1 MPPATPSPSRRKIRP
16 LAIAF
21 AAVSLAACFNI
32 YVQFPT
38 AELSN
43 LAVDY
48 TRDAWGTAPQEPPTP
63 PGDAGTDE
71 PPVKTPAESGFL
83 GRLLCPPVHAAEGG
97 GVDVKIDSPAIRAI
111 KEQQKERLKKL
122 KPHFEAGRLGIAAT
136 GDLAIRN
143 EDGIDLKGK
152 KEMRES
158 MDAENKS
165 RAELYKEVAIA
176 NKLEPAKV
184 PEIREI
190 FAKAWISEAPA
201 GYWVQVDGK
210 WQQKPPAPNK

>member
-1 MPPATPSPSRRKIRP
+1 MPSTRPPSRRARLLLSIP
-16 LAIAF
+16 LVAL
-21 AAVSLAACFNI
+21 VACFNI

-48 TRDAWGTAPQEPPTP
+48 TREAWGTAPEERPAPPN
-63 PGDAGTDE
+63 DSGTDSGTE
-71 PPVKTPAESGFL
+71 KPPERSESGFL

-97 GVDVKIDSPAIRAI
+97 GVDVRADSAAIRAI
-111 KEQQKERLKKL
+111 KAQQKERLKKL
-122 KPHFEAGRLGIAAT
+122 KPHFEAGRVGIAAN

-158 MDAENKS
+158 VEAENKS
-165 RAELYKEVAIA
+165 RADLYKEVAIV
-176 NKLEPAKV
+176 NKLDPARV
-184 PEIREI
+184 DEIRRI
-190 FAKAWISEAPA
+190 FAAAWISEAPA

-210 WQQKPPAPNK
+210 WQQKPAPKK